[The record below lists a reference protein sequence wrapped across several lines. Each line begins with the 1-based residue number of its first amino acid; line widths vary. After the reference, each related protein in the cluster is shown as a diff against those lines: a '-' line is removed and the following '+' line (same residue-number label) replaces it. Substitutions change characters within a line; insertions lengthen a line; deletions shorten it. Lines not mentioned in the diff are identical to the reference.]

1 MLKIHWNGIK
11 ADDRDKLQR
20 CDYTLGIIND
30 PRMISVYARDYNGF
44 SAEVRKQFAVKN
56 DSHMP
61 TDYFETDCF
70 RVSLGHPLYAQFI
83 LAIEKGEARSNK
95 SKKP

>member
-11 ADDRDKLQR
+11 ANDRDKLQR

-30 PRMISVYARDYNGF
+30 PRMISVYARDYTGF
-44 SAEVRKQFAVKN
+44 SSEVRKQFIVAN
-56 DSHMP
+56 DTHMP

-70 RVSLGHPLYAQFI
+70 RVSPNHPLYAQFI
-83 LAIEKGEARSNK
+83 DALEKGEARSNK
-95 SKKP
+95 RKT